1 MTDSLNKSQSIAEK
15 LNSLIGQLLLLLAVM
30 TGPSMFVIF
39 LVNVDQFAFAQENTD
54 VQLFTNTSFPR
65 IHNYTS
71 FPPGPVNSWFIESTN
86 GVVIIDTQR
95 TLSDAENALDEIK
108 GINKP
113 ILGVI
118 ITHPHPDHIGGTE
131 VLLNGTSNVPIYST
145 QAIFDIMKNDTGG
158 LIALTKQLHGDD
170 YPDQV
175 VLPNKILQSGD
186 IITIDGITYSFED
199 IGPGEAGDMMLIYLP
214 EQKFL
219 FTGDVVNNRMHPAL
233 IEGHSS
239 EWIKQLEYIGQN
251 YSDARILFPGHGQSG
266 SPKALLDEQLEYIN
280 TFRSLVD
287 QQMQVT
293 GNITE
298 EGKTTIKSELE
309 KLYPDYLHVASL
321 PLSDM
326 LDLNIDA
333 ITGEIVSTPVE
344 PTRNEEGN
352 LGYVLYRS
360 NDNPDELIF
369 DELWIN
375 QGALDFHLEQPYLL
389 TALEQISPI
398 LNSSVQVRTYTEVL
412 R

>member
-333 ITGEIVSTPVE
+333 ITGEIVSTPV
-344 PTRNEEGN
+344 RAN
-352 LGYVLYRS
+352 
-360 NDNPDELIF
+360 
-369 DELWIN
+369 
-375 QGALDFHLEQPYLL
+375 
-389 TALEQISPI
+389 
-398 LNSSVQVRTYTEVL
+398 
-412 R
+412 